1 MIQSDNPFNLTS
13 DPFVDSGIAALCV
26 LENKNSINEIEID
39 KLKDIINNISE
50 LYITDKWKK
59 QCHGMLFPNHG
70 KMFNPSLSKD
80 PNKRKEKIRH
90 YLDEL
95 LNGISQFNDYGNCI
109 ACGRRNSS
117 RQINK
122 SEFPL
127 LGSGSFLNCFSYAT
141 DGVNICDT
149 CLFCTQFL
157 PVASQKVGG
166 RILLLHSN
174 KFKIMKYWVHDA
186 VRNAQNQ
193 LYLNTITG
201 LYVPENFTN
210 PQNAIFELLSKII
223 LEYEENWYEM
233 NPSITFYYFTNYNQN
248 PDLEIIHFPDDVF
261 RFLAQIKTSHFFNEW
276 KTVVRKGYIYVK
288 KEDMDQ
294 EEKYKNKRNQ
304 VYLHLLK
311 NENILRYFI
320 DFKEKKI
327 LGPWGLVELYLMEVR
342 KMEKE
347 RIEAIKKLGDKISEY
362 IEKTDDTKRINQLET
377 AKNYTSLRNIF
388 RFIERKMISVGYE
401 EPLFTFDEYVNLLFP
416 EGSWWKETLDLL
428 LFRIYENL
436 HQYLVDKKVISVE
449 EEPELTEV
457 N

>member
-1 MIQSDNPFNLTS
+1 
-13 DPFVDSGIAALCV
+13 
-26 LENKNSINEIEID
+26 
-39 KLKDIINNISE
+39 
-50 LYITDKWKK
+50 
-59 QCHGMLFPNHG
+59 
-70 KMFNPSLSKD
+70 
-80 PNKRKEKIRH
+80 
-90 YLDEL
+90 
-95 LNGISQFNDYGNCI
+95 
-109 ACGRRNSS
+109 
-117 RQINK
+117 
-122 SEFPL
+122 
-127 LGSGSFLNCFSYAT
+127 
-141 DGVNICDT
+141 
-149 CLFCTQFL
+149 
-157 PVASQKVGG
+157 
-166 RILLLHSN
+166 
-174 KFKIMKYWVHDA
+174 MKYWVHDA